1 MANRI
6 QLRRDTQANWERVN
20 PILEDGEPG
29 LDITQNKI
37 KYGDGTSTWTEL
49 AYASGGSS
57 ALGNTLVNGSYTLSL
72 GADGNVT
79 LPLSGIIGTGTSSYI
94 QIPADGFDTG
104 QPLTILNNV
113 GNKILLVAN
122 NNNWQFTE
130 DGATTLPTVLAGDTS
145 IGTAFNTNPPG
156 HTLTLKHNGG
166 VNGGSGGEL
175 KFDYGNAK
183 IKVVK
188 DAGIT
193 YTWAFNSNGITTLP
207 SGVELIAGYPGYGY
221 IANTAALAGDQ
232 VYLSSF
238 DGNSWV
244 GVENG
249 QPSIG
254 TAGGFWAFG
263 IDGSTSIPG
272 NVTIGTGWGN
282 ISMVDTI
289 FANNYAYA
297 NGVSI
302 LAGLGGSAT
311 GNVANLVNGSET
323 VSLSADGKLT
333 LPNGNFFQ
341 SQSGQGETNIQIVD
355 TESSFKIY
363 TSASNGAQ
371 AWVFAADG
379 TTSFPDH
386 ANVSMTGTLTV
397 GNLVVNGN
405 SVIINT
411 QSYSVEDNI
420 IQIAAGNPADT
431 LDIGFV
437 GHRTVNTVLQHTGLV
452 RNAGLNQWALFS
464 NVVAQPGTTVDF
476 SNAIYDDLRLGNI
489 TSPTIDLLNSN
500 ITQANIGMKGYVDS
514 QTFYSN
520 VQVATYLRYGN
531 IANISVAGN
540 VTATNVTATLFRGNG
555 ALLTGIT
562 PSVSSLDD
570 TQQLPILVYK
580 SAAGQLV
587 TASGNAGS
595 IPSYQPHTGGMN
607 AWTFSAQSTTGNGVT
622 SQSSISATGNIY
634 AIGNVIA
641 GGNVNATYFV
651 GNGAFLTG
659 IVASGSY
666 SNVQVATYLPTYT
679 GNIANVRLGVSGV
692 LTFPDG
698 TTQTTAAAAGGGS
711 SYGNANVAQY
721 LPTHTGNVGVNS
733 LIGTTPNV
741 TLVSGSYSTTY
752 DIYGNV
758 AFGNAAYPVQISAAG
773 NISTGG
779 YLFGNGAFLTGI
791 VTSGGGGSS
800 YGNANVAQYLP
811 TYTGNIA
818 NIRLGTSGVLTFAD
832 GTTQTTAGGGSYSN
846 VQVATYL
853 PTYTGNIS
861 GSYFNGNV
869 VGTQYG
875 NMVLSAVQQIT
886 SVPGTNANVT
896 VNPDG
901 TGWFTVTNITPAYFG
916 NVVTITG
923 NAAATGGGALTVGP
937 AGYTL
942 LPTVVTQFTGN
953 ANTYAQLNVQN
964 INSGAASTTEIVA
977 TANNGNDTTFFVD
990 LGVAGSNYNV
1000 NAPANSL
1007 GTTIYPNDSYLYA
1020 QGNLATTTGGNL
1032 AIGTSTPNKSVKIFA
1047 GGINSANIVATVSN
1061 TGLAVTG
1068 NVSATGNVTV
1078 SGYVVTAG
1086 GYGNISQVDY
1096 ITANT
1101 AVLGNVFFN
1110 GVRSTKVISRNTA
1123 KGGGYANIDNISFRL
1138 AAGGYAQVSTISST
1152 YDAFWSWRQVF
1163 SGNSTSGA
1171 YTGATL
1177 STTYSNI
1184 GSTGMGSGGDTL
1196 EVMFYGQTGTDIYRV
1211 TFLQMLSAGNAT
1223 IIAERVA

>member
-37 KYGDGTSTWTEL
+37 KYGDGTTQWNSL
-49 AYASGGSS
+49 PYASGGTSGNVS
-57 ALGNTLVNGSYTLSL
+57 TGNTLVNGSYTVSL
-72 GADGNVT
+72 GADGTVTFPSGNLSIGTIYGSDAMFGSANAIVGVLGQGISGAVALEWTKDGITSGTGNVAGVILNGPFVPEGVQITTGPIGMGGGSYNWAFSTDGNVT
-79 LPLSGIIGTGTSSYI
+79 LP
-94 QIPADGFDTG
+94 
-104 QPLTILNNV
+104 
-113 GNKILLVAN
+113 
-122 NNNWQFTE
+122 
-130 DGATTLPTVLAGDTS
+130 
-145 IGTAFNTNPPG
+145 
-156 HTLTLKHNGG
+156 
-166 VNGGSGGEL
+166 
-175 KFDYGNAK
+175 
-183 IKVVK
+183 
-188 DAGIT
+188 
-193 YTWAFNSNGITTLP
+193 
-207 SGVELIAGYPGYGY
+207 SGVKLTPGYPGYGY

-232 VYLSSF
+232 VYLSST
-238 DGNSWV
+238 DGLAWV

-249 QPSIG
+249 TPKIG
-254 TAGGFWAFG
+254 TSSGIWLFG
-263 IDGSTSIPG
+263 TDGTLTTPG
-272 NVTIGTGWGN
+272 NVIIGTGPDLGWGN

-289 FANNYAYA
+289 SANNFVYA

-302 LAGLGGSAT
+302 LSGLGGGAT

-333 LPNGNFFQ
+333 FPNGNFFQ
-341 SQSGQGETNIQIVD
+341 SQSGQGETNLQIID
-355 TESSFKIY
+355 NTNAFKIY
-363 TSASNGAQ
+363 THASSGYQ

-379 TTSFPDH
+379 STTFPDH
-386 ANVSMTGTLTV
+386 GNVSMTGTLTV

-437 GHRTVNTVLQHTGLV
+437 GHRTVNSILQHTGLV

-476 SNAIYDDLRLGNI
+476 TDAIYDDLRLGNI
-489 TSPTIDLLNSN
+489 TSPTITGINSN
-500 ITQANIGMKGYVDS
+500 ILAINASIAFANTIQSQQIAAANVGMIGYIDQGNTIQAAAITAANIGMLGYVNS

-520 VQVATYLRYGN
+520 ARVATYLQVGNISNVSVAGNVTATYFVGNGAFLTGIAASSNYGNVQVAQYLQVGN

-540 VTATNVTATLFRGNG
+540 VT
-555 ALLTGIT
+555 
-562 PSVSSLDD
+562 
-570 TQQLPILVYK
+570 
-580 SAAGQLV
+580 
-587 TASGNAGS
+587 
-595 IPSYQPHTGGMN
+595 
-607 AWTFSAQSTTGNGVT
+607 
-622 SQSSISATGNIY
+622 
-634 AIGNVIA
+634 
-641 GGNVNATYFV
+641 ATYFV

-791 VTSGGGGSS
+791 VTSAGGGGSS
-800 YGNANVAQYLP
+800 YGNANVAQYLQV
-811 TYTGNIA
+811 GNIA
-818 NIRLGTSGVLTFAD
+818 NISVAGNVTATYFVGNGALLTGIA
-832 GTTQTTAGGGSYSN
+832 ASSNYSN

-853 PTYTGNIS
+853 PTYTGNI
-861 GSYFNGNV
+861 GS
-869 VGTQYG
+869 
-875 NMVLSAVQQIT
+875 
-886 SVPGTNANVT
+886 
-896 VNPDG
+896 
-901 TGWFTVTNITPAYFG
+901 NIGIA
-916 NVVTITG
+916 
-923 NAAATGGGALTVGP
+923 GALTVFSANSAPFTTNDAVYVYG
-937 AGYTL
+937 GLTTL
-942 LPTVVTQFTGN
+942 
-953 ANTYAQLNVQN
+953 ANISSGGRLVACSFATSTN
-964 INSGAASTTEIVA
+964 INSGAIQTNGGIGAWGNVYVGQNVVA
-977 TANNGNDTTFFVD
+977 TGNVSATYLIGTQV
-990 LGVAGSNYNV
+990 G
-1000 NAPANSL
+1000 NSI
-1007 GTTIYPNDSYLYA
+1007 GTT
-1020 QGNLATTTGGNL
+1020 ATY
-1032 AIGTSTPNKSVKIFA
+1032 TSNV
-1047 GGINSANIVATVSN
+1047 SA
-1061 TGLAVTG
+1061 G

-1096 ITANT
+1096 ITANNVVAT
-1101 AVLGNVFFN
+1101 ANVTVQGIGVTMPNRPAFRVNGTGLTAQTTSNVNLKGAAISTAYNQGSYFDATTGKFTAPIAGIYEVLLNARVNSSFNGLAQLVVLKNGLNTAGNV
-1110 GVRSTKVISRNTA
+1110 I
-1123 KGGGYANIDNISFRL
+1123 
-1138 AAGGYAQVSTISST
+1138 
-1152 YDAFWSWRQVF
+1152 AFWE
-1163 SGNSTSGA
+1163 TS
-1171 YTGATL
+1171 
-1177 STTYSNI
+1177 SNI
-1184 GSTGMGSGGDTL
+1184 GGATHFGVSGTVQLASGDYLSANILVGS
-1196 EVMFYGQTGTDIYRV
+1196 V
-1211 TFLQMLSAGNAT
+1211 TFDANDNWSVTYLG
-1223 IIAERVA
+1223 